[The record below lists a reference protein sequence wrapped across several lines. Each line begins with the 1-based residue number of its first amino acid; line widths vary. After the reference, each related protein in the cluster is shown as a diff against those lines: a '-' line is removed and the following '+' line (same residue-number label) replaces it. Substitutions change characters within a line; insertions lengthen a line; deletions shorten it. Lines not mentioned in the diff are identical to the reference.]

1 MRRGVRIPRT
11 FRRSQ
16 NVDDFR
22 VGKSDVGQKEAANCH
37 GKIGGRRSQSL
48 EGSSEESG
56 PKFFGF
62 GERGVQLAEGLVVGV
77 EGYQGLEGFGDRKVS
92 ENSIRVQ
99 ALLSLGF
106 FFAENLEKNWKSS
119 ELWETAQFYLVVN

>member
-22 VGKSDVGQKEAANCH
+22 VGEPDVGQKEAANSH
-37 GKIGGRRSQSL
+37 WKIGGRRSQSL

-56 PKFFGF
+56 PKFFGL
-62 GERGVQLAEGLVVGV
+62 GERGVQLAEGRVVGV
-77 EGYQGLEGFGDRKVS
+77 EGDQGLEGFGGRKVS
-92 ENSIRVQ
+92 ENSIRVL
-99 ALLSLGF
+99 ALLSPVF
-106 FFAENLEKNWKSS
+106 CFAENLKEKFGEALNFGKRHGFI
-119 ELWETAQFYLVVN
+119 L